1 MRPLISS
8 SVFCVCVCSI
18 KDLQIV
24 LHCKSLYCKMTIK
37 WPLNAESWNNSPY
50 QSLSLCFSS
59 LPWYNTGKY
68 FITWQTSCQFIYDK
82 LFFHSTVSDLDVWR
96 RPVMFYSYVIL
107 LLGYHVNSHRYVSR
121 QSITFFYYNV
131 AFKLEMTH
139 KMIYYVEIVILV
151 QHAVICL
158 TEDK

>member
-1 MRPLISS
+1 
-8 SVFCVCVCSI
+8 
-18 KDLQIV
+18 
-24 LHCKSLYCKMTIK
+24 
-37 WPLNAESWNNSPY
+37 
-50 QSLSLCFSS
+50 
-59 LPWYNTGKY
+59 
-68 FITWQTSCQFIYDK
+68 
-82 LFFHSTVSDLDVWR
+82 
-96 RPVMFYSYVIL
+96 MFYSYVIL